1 MSFWQALLIAVLG
14 YASSIYSPWLIGGL
28 AGWYTLGRPLVSGL
42 IIGAILGDI
51 PTGIMLGAAIQ
62 ALYIGLVTPGGAMP
76 ADVNFAA
83 WIGIPLAMVS
93 GATAEYALSLSIP
106 LSFLGVAAV
115 YATVTINCLFVH
127 KQDRLIERGQLEQAE
142 KIPVVGQV
150 TNFVLRF
157 FPILLANYF
166 GAQFVPKMVEAIPE
180 SVGAILQLF
189 GSMLPLVGFAI
200 LLNYVVKKNTDLIYY
215 LVGFAL
221 IAVFKVSIIPVTII
235 GLLLAYLDIKYS
247 SNLKEAA

>member
-1 MSFWQALLIAVLG
+1 
-14 YASSIYSPWLIGGL
+14 
-28 AGWYTLGRPLVSGL
+28 
-42 IIGAILGDI
+42 
-51 PTGIMLGAAIQ
+51 
-62 ALYIGLVTPGGAMP
+62 MP

-157 FPILLANYF
+157 FPHFVGELLLAPSLSPKWLR
-166 GAQFVPKMVEAIPE
+166 QFQNPLVQF
-180 SVGAILQLF
+180 LQLF

-221 IAVFKVSIIPVTII
+221 IAVS
-235 GLLLAYLDIKYS
+235 
-247 SNLKEAA
+247 

>member
-1 MSFWQALLIAVLG
+1 VSFWQALLIAVLG

-106 LSFLGVAAV
+106 LSFLGVAVV

-127 KQDRLIERGQLEQAE
+127 KQDRLIEGGQLEQAE

-247 SNLKEAA
+247 SNSKEAA

>member
-1 MSFWQALLIAVLG
+1 
-14 YASSIYSPWLIGGL
+14 
-28 AGWYTLGRPLVSGL
+28 
-42 IIGAILGDI
+42 
-51 PTGIMLGAAIQ
+51 MLGAAIQ

-106 LSFLGVAAV
+106 LSFLGGNI

-127 KQDRLIERGQLEQAE
+127 KQTGLSKGANWNRQKKSCSWSGHQLR
-142 KIPVVGQV
+142 PTLLPHFVGE
-150 TNFVLRF
+150 
-157 FPILLANYF
+157 LL

-189 GSMLPLVGFAI
+189 GSYASFGRFLLSCSTMLL
-200 LLNYVVKKNTDLIYY
+200 KR
-215 LVGFAL
+215 
-221 IAVFKVSIIPVTII
+221 IPI
-235 GLLLAYLDIKYS
+235 
-247 SNLKEAA
+247 